1 MNTLE
6 RLKLELN
13 NKEYLTDTEY
23 TQFLSEN
30 GFDTVIMP
38 EYDKATMQKQLL
50 LTVLDILEVV
60 SNDVDIMRKVE
71 TEFTTTSDAYK
82 YLEKRIAQIKDRIA
96 SIPDPEEEYS
106 PFSLMYTKSNPVYS
120 PKRYD
125 SNAISNA
132 EIDGLL

>member
-1 MNTLE
+1 MTVLE
-6 RLKLELN
+6 RLRLELA
-13 NKEYLTDTEY
+13 NKEYLTDEEYKVLLTENE
-23 TQFLSEN
+23 LSFAATYN
-30 GFDTVIMP
+30 KT
-38 EYDKATMQKQLL
+38 TMQKQLL

-60 SNDVDIMRKVE
+60 ANDVDIMRKVE

-125 SNAISNA
+125 SNAISTT

>member
-1 MNTLE
+1 MTILE
-6 RLKLELN
+6 RLKLELA

-23 TQFLSEN
+23 IVFLTEN
-30 GFDTVIMP
+30 NLVSTETYSKED
-38 EYDKATMQKQLL
+38 MQKKLL

-96 SIPDPEEEYS
+96 GIPDPEEEYS
-106 PFSLMYTKSNPVYS
+106 PFSLMYTRK
-120 PKRYD
+120 
-125 SNAISNA
+125 
-132 EIDGLL
+132 